1 MERPASAAPDSSRA
15 ASATTEP
22 RGLPLLKARTWAIA
36 FLLFAILLAA
46 ILAQT
51 MPAFFRAA
59 YHLG

>member
-1 MERPASAAPDSSRA
+1 MRHSTGATPDGAQARA
-15 ASATTEP
+15 LTAEP

-36 FLLFAILLAA
+36 FLLFAVVLAVV
-46 ILAQT
+46 LAQT

>member
-1 MERPASAAPDSSRA
+1 MRHSTGATPDSGQA
-15 ASATTEP
+15 AAATTEP

-36 FLLFAILLAA
+36 FLLFAVVLAVV
-46 ILAQT
+46 LAQT

>member
-1 MERPASAAPDSSRA
+1 MRHSNGATPDGGRA
-15 ASATTEP
+15 AAVTTEP

-36 FLLFAILLAA
+36 FLLFAVVLAVV
-46 ILAQT
+46 LAQT